1 LNLIDSLIVVVKGPN
16 LKRKPHLNSQIS
28 ASAVASTTTMS
39 NSCDGGATPLESSL
53 STTTAAAATTPLAS
67 QPIQT
72 RRESNRKIK
81 KPRYDLVD
89 ETSEQISTTTAT
101 TTTSDLHTPL
111 CIQTNNNN
119 QQDGD
124 NSMTS
129 QNNTPTIARTN
140 SVAGGGGGGNNTQL
154 KYCSQLLKELFSK
167 RHLEYAWPFY
177 KPVDVKGLGLID
189 YLDIIAQPMDMGTVR
204 KKCEA
209 REYTSAAEFAADM
222 RLIFS
227 NCYKYNGPESDVVFM
242 AKKLEEAFEI
252 RFVWDEIFIFKAW
265 IIFMIQLLKKEKKLK
280 K

>member
-1 LNLIDSLIVVVKGPN
+1 
-16 LKRKPHLNSQIS
+16 
-28 ASAVASTTTMS
+28 MS
-39 NSCDGGATPLESSL
+39 NSCDGGANPLETSL
-53 STTTAAAATTPLAS
+53 STTTAATTPLAS

-89 ETSEQISTTTAT
+89 ETSEQIST

-140 SVAGGGGGGNNTQL
+140 SVAGGGGGGGGNNTQL

-252 RFVWDEIFIFKAW
+252 RFVWDEIFVKAW
-265 IIFMIQLLKKEKKLK
+265 IIFMNIYSC
-280 K
+280 